1 VRLYHQSSHLGDEFL
16 LRNRVDRINVSY
28 EGVDARVSYDLFKK
42 VARIYAGG
50 GYILRRDPEDL
61 GRWSAQGGLE
71 LRSPR
76 TIFRK
81 HMRPV
86 AAVDL
91 QHREDTDWDADVS
104 VRAGVQ
110 FEAEKLK
117 DRNLQLMLEYYHGH
131 SPHGQFFDRRI
142 EYWGVGIHF
151 HYD

>member
-1 VRLYHQSSHLGDEFL
+1 
-16 LRNRVDRINVSY
+16 
-28 EGVDARVSYDLFKK
+28 
-42 VARIYAGG
+42 
-50 GYILRRDPEDL
+50 
-61 GRWSAQGGLE
+61 
-71 LRSPR
+71 
-76 TIFRK
+76 
-81 HMRPV
+81 
-86 AAVDL
+86 L
-91 QHREDTDWDADVS
+91 QHREETDWDADVS